1 MDLFKLSKPV
11 FEKDEPAGGGT
22 PAPKTDDGA
31 GADDSK
37 KAGDD
42 QPGKGEKTFT
52 QKDVD
57 QIVRERLER
66 EHKKQE
72 EATAKAKEEAE
83 KAALQEQGK
92 HKELADRATKEAE
105 TAKAAKEAAEAAL
118 KNERIQYAVITKAMQ
133 MNFVDAEDAIK
144 MIDFSSLEFDETGK
158 PNAETIGKKLE
169 ELVKAK
175 PYLVKADSTTSFGTP
190 RKLKAGIKDKSTK
203 DDKPISVPVP
213 KF

>member
-1 MDLFKLSKPV
+1 MGPFKLNKPV
-11 FEKDEPAGGGT
+11 FEKDEPAGGGS

-42 QPGKGEKTFT
+42 QQTKSEKTFT

-57 QIVRERLER
+57 QIVKDRLER

-72 EATAKAKEEAE
+72 EATLKAKEDAE

-92 HKELADRATKEAE
+92 HKELADKATKDAE
-105 TAKAAKEAAEAAL
+105 QARAAKEAAEAAL
-118 KNERIQYAVITKAMQ
+118 KTERIRFAVLTKAMQ
-133 MNFVDAEDAIK
+133 MNFADAEDAIK
-144 MIDFSSLEFDETGK
+144 MSNFSDLEFDEAGK
-158 PNAETIGKKLE
+158 PNAEMIGKKLD

-175 PYLVKADSTTSFGTP
+175 PYLVKTDGNTPNYGTP
-190 RKLKAGIKDKSTK
+190 KKKEFKPNSPKDEKRPGV
-203 DDKPISVPVP
+203 PIP